1 MVDRSQFKAIDFG
14 QALNF
19 CALRIGRQIEAVAP
33 IMSVAV
39 LCSRTCAWKMNRGL
53 YVKPC

>member
-19 CALRIGRQIEAVAP
+19 CALRIGRQIEAVVP

-39 LCSRTCAWKMNRGL
+39 LCSRTCGWKMNRGL